1 MSTVNAPGPII
12 RANDDGDR
20 RWFYGG
26 GLHIWKATAEET
38 GGSFLLFEDQL
49 ERGKMTPLHRH
60 PESDESMYVLSG
72 EILMHMDGHEYRVAA
87 GGLAIAPRG
96 LPHAF
101 MVLSEAAR
109 LLCLHTPG
117 SCQAF
122 YWGASEPARD
132 GASPATTDFA
142 RVGAS
147 AEQHGGI
154 ELLGPPPFDPASIS
168 AAVAQRPGRSMSP

>member
-1 MSTVNAPGPII
+1 MDIVNAPGPVI
-12 RANDDGDR
+12 RANDDGER

-60 PESDESMYVLSG
+60 PESDESMYVLAG

-101 MVLSEAAR
+101 MVLSETAR

-117 SCQAF
+117 NCQAF
-122 YWGASEPARD
+122 YRGASELASD
-132 GASPATTDFA
+132 GAPPAPTDFA
-142 RVGAS
+142 RVAAS
-147 AEQHGGI
+147 AEHNGGI
-154 ELLGPPPFDPASIS
+154 ELLGPPPFDPVSIS
-168 AAVAQRPGRSMSP
+168 AAGGQHQDGR

>member
-1 MSTVNAPGPII
+1 MERRRHGHREYSGSGGY
-12 RANDDGDR
+12 RANDDGR
-20 RWFYGG
+20 TRWFYGG
-26 GLHIWKATAEET
+26 GSAHLKATADET

-60 PESDESMYVLSG
+60 PESDESMYVLAG
-72 EILMHMDGHEYRVAA
+72 EILMHMDGREYRVAA

-117 SCQAF
+117 NCQAF
-122 YWGASEPARD
+122 YWGASEPASE
-132 GASPATTDFA
+132 GMPAAPTDFA

-147 AEQHGGI
+147 AQQHGGI
-154 ELLGPPPFDPASIS
+154 ELLGPPPFDPVSIN
-168 AAVAQRPGRSMSP
+168 AAGGQH